1 MAKEFLSSEGVEFEA
16 IDVAADPKAM
26 DDMVAKTGAMAT
38 PVILIGDEIIR
49 GWDRGKVS
57 RLLGL
62 S

>member
-1 MAKEFLSSEGVEFEA
+1 MAKEFLSSQGIEFES

-26 DDMVAKTGAMAT
+26 EEMVEKTGSMGT
-38 PVILIGDEIIR
+38 PVIIIGDEIVR

-62 S
+62 